1 MALATLPNDAS
12 DTVPVWP
19 PFADTV
25 ATGPGGGDPVGDDQC
40 QRTSDWGGLDE
51 CAQEGGIYREP
62 VAAIGSGSESLR
74 LLAYAVTL
82 VGAIAAASIFS
93 GCPMAWPLG

>member
-1 MALATLPNDAS
+1 MNYPADVS

-62 VAAIGSGSESLR
+62 VAAPSETSVLKLLLWPLGLIGC
-74 LLAYAVTL
+74 
-82 VGAIAAASIFS
+82 IAAAAALI
-93 GCPMAWPLG
+93 P